1 MEYAAYAKVWTM
13 FSPDPILTPI
23 PCPTD
28 CIAAEEGWRA
38 QLVAEYN
45 QRSRDVTHRTETA
58 NDDGNI
64 AVRRRILNR
73 QINARHGQLYARF
86 SGAIQDRKTLAAATI
101 RACLDSLAATQ
112 EAVAKTLPNTPESI
126 RAQYEALEV
135 RYVLFGALISR

>member
-1 MEYAAYAKVWTM
+1 L
-13 FSPDPILTPI
+13 I
-23 PCPTD
+23 
-28 CIAAEEGWRA
+28 
-38 QLVAEYN
+38 AEYN

-73 QINARHGQLYARF
+73 QINARHGQLYARY

-112 EAVAKTLPNTPESI
+112 EAVAKTLPNTPDSI
-126 RAQYEALEV
+126 CAQYGALEV
-135 RYVLFGALISR
+135 RYVCLGVLM